1 MKQDK
6 TPWTM
11 SVPAAGR
18 KYYNLGRNAAYR
30 AARHYAE
37 AKPGEIPTVEVG
49 GLKKAVRV
57 APRADARRRGEQ
69 VMRGARS

>member
-1 MKQDK
+1 MKQDT

-49 GLKKAVRV
+49 GLKKAL
-57 APRADARRRGEQ
+57 PRLIERMLAGEE
-69 VMRGARS
+69 SK